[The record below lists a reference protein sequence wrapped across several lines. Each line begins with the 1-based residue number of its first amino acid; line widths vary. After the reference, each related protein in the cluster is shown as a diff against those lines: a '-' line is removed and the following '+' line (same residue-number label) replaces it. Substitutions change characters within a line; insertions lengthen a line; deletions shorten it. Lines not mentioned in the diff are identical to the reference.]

1 MIPHRDRHP
10 GSLMI
15 FADIVVQ
22 YSDCLGIFSVLYG
35 DSDES
40 IPRFGDA
47 NKLGRALHRHLQKR
61 NKKVP

>member
-1 MIPHRDRHP
+1 
-10 GSLMI
+10 MI

-22 YSDCLGIFSVLYG
+22 YSDCLGIFCVPYG
-35 DSDES
+35 DYDES
-40 IPRFGDA
+40 ILRLQYGDA